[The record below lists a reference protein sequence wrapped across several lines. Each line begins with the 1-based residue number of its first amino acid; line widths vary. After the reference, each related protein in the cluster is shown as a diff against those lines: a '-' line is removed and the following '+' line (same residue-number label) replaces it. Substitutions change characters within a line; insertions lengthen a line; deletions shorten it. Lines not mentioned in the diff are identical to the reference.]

1 MAMFFFDFFKG
12 NKRKIKEQISEL
24 KIEREGLEKE
34 FKKHHSKYEELWSKY
49 HSNEMNY
56 TSAMKVD
63 NVCYEL
69 KAKIKEIDKKI
80 KELEEEL

>member
-1 MAMFFFDFFKG
+1 MFIFDFFKS
-12 NKRKIKEQISEL
+12 NKKKIRKEIEEL
-24 KIEREGLEKE
+24 KLEKDSLE
-34 FKKHHSKYEELWSKY
+34 EELSKHISKYEELWRQY

-63 NVCYEL
+63 NLCYEL
-69 KAKIKEIDKKI
+69 KGKIRDIEKKI